1 MSEEKNIKKK
11 KSKIAFFIVMAIA
24 EVLVLG
30 VIFSYAY
37 VLKQYSKIQ
46 RPDYNENQVLN
57 TDLSEKKLA
66 EMRGYRNIAIF
77 GVDSRDNSVG
87 KGNRSDVI
95 IICSIDQDT
104 KEIKLVSV
112 YRDTYL
118 NIGNNSY
125 QKCNHAYSYGGPAQ
139 AVKMLNDNLD
149 LNITDYITFNWKAV
163 ATAIN
168 ILGGVDV
175 EITKPE
181 FRYINSY
188 ITETVKGTGIE
199 IGRAHV

>member
-46 RPDYNENQVLN
+46 RPDYNENQVVN

-104 KEIKLVSV
+104 KEIKLVSI

-125 QKCNHAYSYGGPAQ
+125 QKC
-139 AVKMLNDNLD
+139 
-149 LNITDYITFNWKAV
+149 ITPI
-163 ATAIN
+163 ATAD
-168 ILGGVDV
+168 LH
-175 EITKPE
+175 
-181 FRYINSY
+181 RL
-188 ITETVKGTGIE
+188 
-199 IGRAHV
+199 